1 MSTKEA
7 LQALKAYRL
16 VLSSQQLRVLKGQ
29 ILAGDIAG
37 AMKGLRRLT
46 CPGIVKGGQK

>member
-1 MSTKEA
+1 MNTKEA
-7 LQALKAYRL
+7 LRMLKAYRP
-16 VLSSQQLRVLKGQ
+16 VLSTQQLRVLKGQ

-46 CPGIVKGGQK
+46 CPGVAKGGQT